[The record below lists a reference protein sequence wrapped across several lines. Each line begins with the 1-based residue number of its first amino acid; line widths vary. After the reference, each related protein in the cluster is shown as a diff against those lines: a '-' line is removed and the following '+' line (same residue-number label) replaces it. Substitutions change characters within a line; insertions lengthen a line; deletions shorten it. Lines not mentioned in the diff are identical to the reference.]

1 MKTSSLILPL
11 SLLFSL
17 RAMSSAI
24 PDNFGSDQVQSGSTD
39 SLEDGIRTF
48 SSANS
53 LAGTYKCETT
63 TGSPRARNV
72 QFCADILEKVGT
84 SSCNQNNPL
93 GSKCNELAN
102 AGDAAIGICGE
113 ERGIPCSDAAYAAN
127 FIADKCASDGRAGG
141 WFRFDDRKGIKIIVY
156 HK

>member
-1 MKTSSLILPL
+1 MKTSSLVLSL

-17 RAMSSAI
+17 HVMSSAI
-24 PDNFGSDQVQSGSTD
+24 PDDFGSNQVQSGSTD
-39 SLEDGIRTF
+39 SLENGLRSF
-48 SSANS
+48 SSTES
-53 LAGTYKCETT
+53 LSGTYKCETT

-72 QFCADILEKVGT
+72 QFCADILEKLDT
-84 SSCNQNNPL
+84 SLCNQNNPL

-127 FIADKCASDGRAGG
+127 VIADKCASGGRAGG
-141 WFRFDDRKGIKIIVY
+141 WFQFSDRQGIKIIVY
-156 HK
+156 RK